1 METQSKFKK
10 MTETPVQKLVCQL
23 AIPTIMSMLVTS
35 FYNMADTYF
44 VGKINT
50 SATAAVGVVF
60 SIMAIIQATGFFF
73 GHGSGNF
80 MSRKMGAQRMQEA
93 EEMATTGFLF
103 SLMGGCLITLV
114 GLLFLNQL
122 AILLGSTATILPYTR
137 DYLSIILLGAP
148 FMTGSL
154 TLNNQL
160 RLQGSAAF
168 AMVGIVSGAVLN
180 IVLDPILIFSMNMG
194 IKGAAT
200 ATVISQI
207 VGFSLLFLGTQRKEN
222 ISINI
227 KNFRPSM
234 HYFNQIINGGLP
246 SLCRQGIASVATICL
261 NFAAGGYGDAAIAA
275 ISIVNR
281 IMQFIASIV
290 TGFGQGFQPV
300 CAFNY
305 GAKLYDRVQEAFWFC
320 VKMTT
325 GFLVVA
331 AVLSFINAETLVTV
345 FQKSDAEVIAIGSK
359 AMRFQCMVLPL
370 IGFITLCN
378 MMMQAIGRVKEASVL
393 ALSRQGLFFI
403 PAILML
409 PLLMGLTGVQ
419 CAQAFSDLASFIL
432 ACPLLKRAMNTMN
445 QMKAQVQQEVT
456 EKLTEAAHAQG

>member
-1 METQSKFKK
+1 MESQSKFSK
-10 MTETPVQKLVCQL
+10 MTETPVEKLVGQL
-23 AIPTIMSMLVTS
+23 AVPTIMSMLVTS

-60 SIMAIIQATGFFF
+60 SVMAIIQATGFFF
-73 GHGSGNF
+73 GHGSGNY
-80 MSRKMGAQRMQEA
+80 MSRKMGAKRIQEA
-93 EEMATTGFLF
+93 EEMATTGFVF
-103 SLMGGCLITLV
+103 SLTGGLLIAV
-114 GLLFLNQL
+114 AGLLFLEPL
-122 AILLGSTATILPYTR
+122 ARILGSTETILPYTK
-137 DYLSIILLGAP
+137 DYLMVILLGAP

-180 IVLDPILIFSMNMG
+180 IVLDPILIFGFQMG
-194 IKGAAT
+194 IRGAAV
-200 ATVISQI
+200 ATVFSQI
-207 VGFSLLFLGTQRKEN
+207 VGFVLLFLGTQRKDN
-222 ISINI
+222 IPIVPR
-227 KNFRPSM
+227 NFKPSL
-234 HYFNQIINGGLP
+234 FLFGQIVNGGLP

-261 NFAAGGYGDAAIAA
+261 NLAAGVYGDAAIAA

-281 IMQFIASIV
+281 IMQFIVSIV

-305 GAKLYDRVQEAFWFC
+305 GAQLIDRVQRAFWFC
-320 VKMTT
+320 VKVTT
-325 GFLVVA
+325 IFLLAA
-331 AVLSFINAETLVTV
+331 AVLSFLNAGTLVAI
-345 FQKSDAEVIAIGSK
+345 FQKNDPLVIEIGSR

-378 MMMQAIGRVKEASVL
+378 MMMQAIGKVKEASLL

-403 PAILML
+403 PAILIL
-409 PLLMGLTGVQ
+409 PLFLELTGVEM
-419 CAQAFSDLASFIL
+419 AQAVSDLASFVL
-432 ACPLLKRAMNTMN
+432 AYPLLKRSMQKMN
-445 QMKAQVQQEVT
+445 QLKQKEKSEAEGQPLKA
-456 EKLTEAAHAQG
+456 